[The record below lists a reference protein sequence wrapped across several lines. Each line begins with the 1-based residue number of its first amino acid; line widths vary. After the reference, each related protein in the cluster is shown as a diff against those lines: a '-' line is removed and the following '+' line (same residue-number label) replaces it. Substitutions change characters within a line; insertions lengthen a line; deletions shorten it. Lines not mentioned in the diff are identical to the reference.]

1 MPEEKSEQQADTKPM
16 AAVGKKSKARRLQ
29 ERVGEFDPKAEPAI
43 NITLRFDNPDQPDMH
58 IQLPADA
65 IYAILDPDVPD
76 TFIRVEPDM
85 PSAKGRYIHT
95 KSIRE
100 LLYHSVLPERGGE

>member
-1 MPEEKSEQQADTKPM
+1 M

-29 ERVGEFDPKAEPAI
+29 ERVGEFDPKAELAV
-43 NITLRFDNPDQPDMH
+43 NVTLRFDSPDQPDMH
-58 IQLPADA
+58 IQLPPDA
-65 IYAILDPDVPD
+65 VYAILDPDVPD

-85 PSAKGRYIHT
+85 PSAKGRFIHT

-100 LLYHSVLPERGGE
+100 LLYHSMLPERGGE